1 MTWRYR
7 AADAAGRE
15 VEGDVRAATAAE
27 ALAQLREQSL
37 WVIELQPVG
46 TATTAPADPSAAGPG
61 WQARVTAAVGT
72 RWAHWSGQDMEA
84 LAVLTRVVATLL
96 AAGVPAERALDFAS
110 RESGERREGN
120 DDGAAGVASRTWRE
134 AFAAVQQR
142 VRNGVPMSEA
152 MAQESGLPPEFAP
165 SVAAAEASGTLSHTF
180 QRLAEVLE
188 RRAHVAAR
196 VRGALVYPLVLA
208 MSSTVGTLVMLLVVV
223 PRFAT
228 LLSDTGQ
235 ALPFSTR
242 VLLALSVFLTRGG
255 WLVFPA
261 LLIGMAA
268 FQRRLRDPERR
279 LAWDARRL
287 TWPVLGTFERQRDA
301 ARYLGT
307 LALAL
312 DAGVSLLR
320 GMSLARGT
328 VHNRAYAARLM
339 PAEARVRDGAALS
352 EALTGALPPLAQ
364 QLLQAGESGGA
375 LATLATRA
383 ADAADEAAER
393 QLGRLVALIEP
404 AMILGF
410 GGVVALVA
418 IALLQ
423 AIYGL
428 NVGAL

>member
-37 WVIELQPVG
+37 WVIELLPVG
-46 TATTAPADPSAAGPG
+46 AATTAPGDASAAGPG
-61 WQARVTAAVGT
+61 WQARVTAAFGT
-72 RWAHWSGQDMEA
+72 RWAQWSGQDMEA

-110 RESGERREGN
+110 RESGEGN
-120 DDGAAGVASRTWRE
+120 DGGASGVASRKWRE
-134 AFAAVQQR
+134 SFAAVQQR

-165 SVAAAEASGTLSHTF
+165 SVAAAEASGTLSQTF

-188 RRAHVAAR
+188 RRAQVAAR

-235 ALPFSTR
+235 ALPLSTR

-261 LLIGMAA
+261 LVVALVA

-287 TWPVLGTFERQRDA
+287 TWPVFGAFERQRDA

-328 VHNRAYAARLM
+328 VHNRAYAARLT

-352 EALTGALPPLAQ
+352 EALTGELPPLAQ

-375 LATLATRA
+375 LAPLATRA
-383 ADAADEAAER
+383 AEAADEAAER

-428 NVGAL
+428 NAGAL